1 MSKSRIISLASLV
14 DKDSSVLDI
23 GTDHAYL
30 PIYLIKNNI
39 CNSVTA
45 SDISKNVLEYS
56 KKNIIKYNMEDKIKL
71 VLSDGFS
78 NITDEFDIAVIAGMG
93 FNTIKKILDT
103 DKLPNKLIIQCNND
117 LDLLRSFMNKI
128 NYKILNEV
136 VVKDKGIYYVIIKY
150 GKGKEILD
158 TNELEFGISKNLDYY
173 NYLLLKYSKVNTDI
187 FKEKKERLKEFIER
201 IQD

>member
-1 MSKSRIISLASLV
+1 MSKSRIISLACLV

-39 CNSVTA
+39 CKNVTA

-117 LDLLRSFMNKI
+117 L
-128 NYKILNEV
+128 
-136 VVKDKGIYYVIIKY
+136 
-150 GKGKEILD
+150 
-158 TNELEFGISKNLDYY
+158 
-173 NYLLLKYSKVNTDI
+173 
-187 FKEKKERLKEFIER
+187 
-201 IQD
+201 